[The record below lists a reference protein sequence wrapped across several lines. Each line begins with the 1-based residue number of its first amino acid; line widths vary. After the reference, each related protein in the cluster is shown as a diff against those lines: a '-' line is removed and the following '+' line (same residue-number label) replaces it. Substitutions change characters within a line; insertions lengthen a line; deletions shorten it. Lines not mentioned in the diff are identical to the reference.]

1 MYIEYKEI
9 DNFFLEKISV
19 KYGET
24 AKNHIH
30 LENGS
35 FSLAALHDGVPVG
48 FISTYTKMLTPPL
61 NDAKDAYIDII
72 EVDEPYRRKGI
83 AKHLI
88 STTER
93 WAAKIGFSQIRAW
106 SSQDKIEAIP
116 MWRRLGYC
124 LYPATIWLEWR
135 KQAVAGYY
143 VAKVLSE
150 NGGV

>member
-9 DNFFLEKISV
+9 DNSFLEKISV

-61 NDAKDAYIDII
+61 QNAKEAYIDII
-72 EVDEPYRRKGI
+72 EVDEPYGN
-83 AKHLI
+83 L
-88 STTER
+88 S
-93 WAAKIGFSQIRAW
+93 IRTRFE
-106 SSQDKIEAIP
+106 SVD
-116 MWRRLGYC
+116 
-124 LYPATIWLEWR
+124 LEWQESRGR
-135 KQAVAGYY
+135 KN
-143 VAKVLSE
+143 L
-150 NGGV
+150 